1 MSKEDLLKRES
12 SDLALDRNKFSTE
25 IDQISQD
32 DTISSIE
39 KKNTMEDF
47 LVEKTI
53 NKWLNLQKIIKEEI
67 TLEDVIIK
75 QQQEDTKNLKSYF
88 IEYFKIKLNT
98 RKNWNDIKEL
108 KLVDDKQPNI
118 SSAYSINEDLGNFH
132 EASEP
137 IKNLFFILRNNYDYL
152 TRLISLIK
160 PEDFSKNSDNINS
173 LVELLNNNFYE
184 NILIPN
190 PEQQE
195 LLILIYKLLEKEIV
209 PMMGVCPQNFLK
221 DDTISGI
228 FLSSFAKKQEIIGY
242 FSMILNYLILSIDD
256 NDSKEIFD
264 LNINNIAN
272 SLDKELNEFKKGYS
286 NSEINY
292 KSNNNEINIKNILFN
307 EIPKINIKFKNS
319 FELEAEKEKE
329 DERKYTLDENGIEK
343 LSVNYPNKIRKTVNQ
358 KYNFKFGNREN
369 KNNYNSDY
377 KRDLT
382 QNKLVEKILKE
393 SDPELKKFY
402 KKLLD
407 QTINYP
413 NKYTN
418 EGLLR
423 LLRAE
428 IDKKSEGVKKL
439 AELVENFKYN
449 FLYIKD
455 IIEYLLQIII
465 DKIIILPYPLRCIC
479 KIIKILILKKFPELT
494 KYEVNSFI
502 GKFILDKCIFPI
514 LRLENK
520 IFLDPRVYS
529 KKTKNCLDVIISVLS
544 KANNASLFDTYLD
557 PEKTIFNQFI
567 LEIIPILNKF
577 YDKII
582 DIKLPK
588 VIEELITKTV
598 NNLENSPNKSI
609 FKFRNSKQNNANDKD
624 KNIEKSENSNTQ
636 EQKPLFEY
644 FGENPDEILHLQSI
658 CFSAADIKYILDLI
672 SRDINL
678 FKDLPRFSF
687 FSKTY
692 NKIKNQNEIIN
703 SLYNED
709 KK

>member
-118 SSAYSINEDLGNFH
+118 SSAYSINEDLGNIH

-272 SLDKELNEFKKGYS
+272 SLDKELNEFKKGYN

-307 EIPKINIKFKNS
+307 EIQKINNKYKNIY
-319 FELEAEKEKE
+319 ELEAEK
-329 DERKYTLDENGIEK
+329 
-343 LSVNYPNKIRKTVNQ
+343 
-358 KYNFKFGNREN
+358 
-369 KNNYNSDY
+369 
-377 KRDLT
+377 
-382 QNKLVEKILKE
+382 
-393 SDPELKKFY
+393 
-402 KKLLD
+402 
-407 QTINYP
+407 
-413 NKYTN
+413 
-418 EGLLR
+418 
-423 LLRAE
+423 
-428 IDKKSEGVKKL
+428 
-439 AELVENFKYN
+439 
-449 FLYIKD
+449 
-455 IIEYLLQIII
+455 
-465 DKIIILPYPLRCIC
+465 
-479 KIIKILILKKFPELT
+479 
-494 KYEVNSFI
+494 
-502 GKFILDKCIFPI
+502 
-514 LRLENK
+514 
-520 IFLDPRVYS
+520 
-529 KKTKNCLDVIISVLS
+529 
-544 KANNASLFDTYLD
+544 
-557 PEKTIFNQFI
+557 
-567 LEIIPILNKF
+567 
-577 YDKII
+577 
-582 DIKLPK
+582 
-588 VIEELITKTV
+588 
-598 NNLENSPNKSI
+598 
-609 FKFRNSKQNNANDKD
+609 
-624 KNIEKSENSNTQ
+624 
-636 EQKPLFEY
+636 
-644 FGENPDEILHLQSI
+644 
-658 CFSAADIKYILDLI
+658 
-672 SRDINL
+672 
-678 FKDLPRFSF
+678 
-687 FSKTY
+687 
-692 NKIKNQNEIIN
+692 
-703 SLYNED
+703 
-709 KK
+709 